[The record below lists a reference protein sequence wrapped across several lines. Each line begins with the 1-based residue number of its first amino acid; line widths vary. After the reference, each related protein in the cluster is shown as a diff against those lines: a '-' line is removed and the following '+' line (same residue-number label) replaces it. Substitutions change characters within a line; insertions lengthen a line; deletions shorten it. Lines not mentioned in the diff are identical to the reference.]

1 MSSIRP
7 GLRAFGAL
15 TVIATATLLAVAP
28 ASAGTAPDSAASIK
42 AFVIPVGMSKAS
54 STGLYPL
61 ANSTKWL
68 AQGTR
73 AGALCQFD
81 GPAVALAPNEIA
93 VEVRQIAIDNSNCTT
108 VWERGV
114 PPLSEQQKTTGE
126 SSAAGLATEANTATT
141 TSFEAAADV
150 VALAASGSGSG
161 YEKAWHTDGPGLV
174 VNSLKSN
181 ISWAWNGSCVTSSSG
196 SYNTTWRNSTGWEP
210 PYGISSVISRS
221 CANARVTSA
230 ATFKNTG
237 FCWPIT
243 VYAYYS
249 GIQVTGGFNGGISG
263 GVSQVQTTG
272 ACLPLYEHW
281 QLVRVT

>member
-1 MSSIRP
+1 MNSSRL
-7 GLRAFGAL
+7 GLRALSALSVVAAAAL
-15 TVIATATLLAVAP
+15 TGLAP
-28 ASAGTAPDSAASIK
+28 ASAGTGVDSAVSK
-42 AFVIPVGMSKAS
+42 TLEIPAGMAKAS
-54 STGLYPL
+54 SNGLYLL
-61 ANSTKWL
+61 ANSSKWL

-73 AGALCQFD
+73 VGALCQFD
-81 GPAVALAPNEIA
+81 GPVVALAPNEDA
-93 VEVRQIAIDNSNCTT
+93 MEVRQIAIDNSNCST

-114 PPLSEQQKTTGE
+114 PPLSEQQKTTGD
-126 SSAAGLATEANTATT
+126 SSASGLATEAATT
-141 TSFEAAADV
+141 MATNLASGTDLM
-150 VALAASGSGSG
+150 ALAASGSGSG
-161 YEKAWHTDGPGLV
+161 YERAWHTDGPGLT
-174 VNSLKSN
+174 VNSLQSN

-196 SYNTTWRNSTGWEP
+196 SYNTTWLSNTGWEP

-249 GIQVTGGFNGGISG
+249 GIQVTGGYNGGISG